1 MALAGHDRQM
11 VGVPGSHRS
20 QRIDARQTYQTWRP
34 QTGATAM
41 TRTALLIL
49 LAAAWLLWHVLTL
62 DLMQLF

>member
-1 MALAGHDRQM
+1 
-11 VGVPGSHRS
+11 
-20 QRIDARQTYQTWRP
+20 
-34 QTGATAM
+34 M